1 MQSQVIICDTQILY
15 AKGLSLLIQDNPHL
29 QGYHIIQSI
38 EAFNEFLVHQNEK
51 STLPIVLVI
60 DSALLNVGRASTLH
74 QIKELKPSISMMVV
88 YNDIDDTHLF
98 QLVESGISVIVS
110 RTAAPQECAKA
121 LEMAR
126 QQKIYFCNRVADKV
140 FTLMNHMDK
149 IKLIEK
155 VHQLHTYDKYIL
167 VRICEEAS
175 SKQIAYEVGHSKR
188 TIEGHRTKMMQ
199 QLEVKN
205 LAGLV
210 KVAFMSKLYDH
221 YLENPGL
228 YDVTACAKTSSL

>member
-29 QGYHIIQSI
+29 QGYYIIQSI

-60 DSALLNVGRASTLH
+60 DSALLNVGRSSTLH

-140 FTLMNHMDK
+140 FTLMNQMDK
-149 IKLIEK
+149 IKLIER

-210 KVAFMSKLYDH
+210 KAAFMSKLYDH

>member
-88 YNDIDDTHLF
+88 YNDTDDTHLF

-210 KVAFMSKLYDH
+210 KAAFMSKLYDH

>member
-1 MQSQVIICDTQILY
+1 MLFRSY

-210 KVAFMSKLYDH
+210 KAAFMSKLYDH

>member
-1 MQSQVIICDTQILY
+1 MQYQVIICDKQNLY
-15 AKGLSLLIQDNPHL
+15 AMGCSLLIKENPL
-29 QGYHIIQSI
+29 LKGYHFIESLEALHKYVIQD
-38 EAFNEFLVHQNEK
+38 K
-51 STLPIVLVI
+51 SKQALPLLLVI
-60 DSALLNVGRASTLH
+60 DSSMFDFNHAQTSL
-74 QIKELKPSISMMVV
+74 QIADLKNRMGVMVV
-88 YNDIDDTHLF
+88 FNEQDDAHLY
-98 QLVESGISVIVS
+98 QLVDNGISVIVS
-110 RTAAPQECAKA
+110 RHVSQQEWSKA

-126 QQKIYFCNRVADKV
+126 LNKIYFCNVIAEKV
-140 FTLMNHMDK
+140 FALVNHMDK
-149 IKLIEK
+149 IKMTEK

-199 QLEVKN
+199 KLEVKN

-210 KVAFMSKLYDH
+210 KVALMSKLYDH
-221 YLENPGL
+221 YLVNPGL

>member
-51 STLPIVLVI
+51 SSLPIVLVI

-210 KVAFMSKLYDH
+210 KAAFMSKLYDH

>member
-1 MQSQVIICDTQILY
+1 MPTQVIICDKQIVY
-15 AKGLSLLIQDNPHL
+15 AMGCSLLIKDNPAL
-29 QGYHIIQSI
+29 KGYHIIKSLEELNGYI
-38 EAFNEFLVHQNEK
+38 AFDKNKQA
-51 STLPIVLVI
+51 LPMVLVI
-60 DSALLNVGRASTLH
+60 DSAMFDFKQSVTLKR
-74 QIKELKPSISMMVV
+74 IKEIRATMGLMVV
-88 YNDIDDTHLF
+88 YNNIEDVNLYQLIDA
-98 QLVESGISVIVS
+98 GISVIVS
-110 RTAAPQECAKA
+110 RSVSKQEWSKA

-126 QQKIYFCNRVADKV
+126 LHKIYFCNHIAEKV
-140 FTLMNHMDK
+140 FTMVNHMDK
-149 IKLIEK
+149 IKLTEK

-175 SKQIAYEVGHSKR
+175 SKQIANEVGHSKR

-210 KVAFMSKLYDH
+210 KAAFMSKLYDH

-228 YDVTACAKTSSL
+228 YEVTACAKTSSL

>member
-1 MQSQVIICDTQILY
+1 MQSQVIICDTQILF
-15 AKGLSLLIQDNPHL
+15 AKGFSFIIKDNPHCID
-29 QGYHIIQSI
+29 YHIIKSI
-38 EAFNEFLVHQNEK
+38 EELNDYLVQDTRRD
-51 STLPIVLVI
+51 TLPLVLVV
-60 DSALLNVGRASTLH
+60 DSTMFNFNASATLD
-74 QIKELKPSISMMVV
+74 QIKEIKSKMGMMVI
-88 YNDIDDTHLF
+88 YNDLDDAHLF
-98 QLVESGISVIVS
+98 QLIESGVSIIVS
-110 RTAAPQECAKA
+110 RTASVDECSKA

-126 QQKIYFCNRVADKV
+126 QQKIYFCNRIADKV
-140 FTLMNHMDK
+140 FTLMNQMDK
-149 IKLIEK
+149 IKLREK

-210 KVAFMSKLYDH
+210 KAAFMSKLYDH

-228 YDVTACAKTSSL
+228 YDVTALAKTSSL

>member
-29 QGYHIIQSI
+29 QGYHILQSI

-74 QIKELKPSISMMVV
+74 QIKEMKPSISMMVV

-210 KVAFMSKLYDH
+210 KAAFMSKLYDH

>member
-74 QIKELKPSISMMVV
+74 QIKEMKPSISMMVV

-210 KVAFMSKLYDH
+210 KAAFMSKLYDH

>member
-1 MQSQVIICDTQILY
+1 MQSQVILCDQQTVY
-15 AKGLSLLIQDNPHL
+15 AMGCGLLIKDNPML
-29 QGYHIIQSI
+29 IGYHIIKSLKELDGYMAMDKNQQALSLLLVVDSSLFDYGHSDAMVQVSALKKKLSI
-38 EAFNEFLVHQNEK
+38 MVVFNEQDDAHLYQ
-51 STLPIVLVI
+51 LI
-60 DSALLNVGRASTLH
+60 DN
-74 QIKELKPSISMMVV
+74 
-88 YNDIDDTHLF
+88 
-98 QLVESGISVIVS
+98 GISVVIS
-110 RTAAPQECAKA
+110 RNATKQEWSKA

-126 QQKIYFCNRVADKV
+126 LNKIYFCSIIAEKV
-140 FTLMNHMDK
+140 FAMVNHMEK
-149 IKLIEK
+149 IKLTQK

-221 YLENPGL
+221 YLLNPGL
-228 YDVTACAKTSSL
+228 YDITSCAKSSSL

>member
-1 MQSQVIICDTQILY
+1 MQTQVIICDTQIVY
-15 AKGLSLLIQDNPHL
+15 AMGCSLLIKDNPQL
-29 QGYHIIQSI
+29 IGYHIIKGI
-38 EAFNEFLVHQNEK
+38 EELNGYLAYDK
-51 STLPIVLVI
+51 SKQALPMVLVV
-60 DSALLNVGRASTLH
+60 DTAMFNFGHPATMH
-74 QIKELKPSISMMVV
+74 QIKALTTKMGVMVV
-88 YNDIDDTHLF
+88 FNEQDEAYLY
-98 QLVESGISVIVS
+98 QLIENGISVIVARNVS
-110 RTAAPQECAKA
+110 KQEWSKA

-126 QQKIYFCNRVADKV
+126 LQKIYFCNRTADKV
-140 FTLMNHMDK
+140 FNMVNHMDK
-149 IKLIEK
+149 IKLTEK
-155 VHQLHTYDKYIL
+155 VHRLHTYDKYIL

-210 KVAFMSKLYDH
+210 KAAFMSKLYDH

>member
-210 KVAFMSKLYDH
+210 KAAFMSKLYDH

>member
-1 MQSQVIICDTQILY
+1 
-15 AKGLSLLIQDNPHL
+15 
-29 QGYHIIQSI
+29 
-38 EAFNEFLVHQNEK
+38 
-51 STLPIVLVI
+51 
-60 DSALLNVGRASTLH
+60 
-74 QIKELKPSISMMVV
+74 MV
-88 YNDIDDTHLF
+88 
-98 QLVESGISVIVS
+98 
-110 RTAAPQECAKA
+110 
-121 LEMAR
+121 
-126 QQKIYFCNRVADKV
+126 
-140 FTLMNHMDK
+140 NHMDK
-149 IKLIEK
+149 IKLTEK

-210 KVAFMSKLYDH
+210 KAAFMSKLYDH

-228 YDVTACAKTSSL
+228 YDVTSCAKTSSL

>member
-51 STLPIVLVI
+51 SSLPIVLVI

-98 QLVESGISVIVS
+98 QLVESGISVIIS

-210 KVAFMSKLYDH
+210 KAAFMSKLYDH

>member
-29 QGYHIIQSI
+29 QGYHILQSI

-210 KVAFMSKLYDH
+210 KAAFMSKLYDH

>member
-51 STLPIVLVI
+51 SSLPIVLVI

-74 QIKELKPSISMMVV
+74 QIKEMKPSISMMVV

-210 KVAFMSKLYDH
+210 KAAFMSKLYDH

>member
-38 EAFNEFLVHQNEK
+38 EALNEFLVHQNEK

-74 QIKELKPSISMMVV
+74 QIKEMKPSISMMVV

-210 KVAFMSKLYDH
+210 KAAFMSKLYDH

>member
-15 AKGLSLLIQDNPHL
+15 AKGLSLLIKDNPHL

-210 KVAFMSKLYDH
+210 KAAFMSKLYDH

>member
-1 MQSQVIICDTQILY
+1 MFDFNHAQTSLQIADL
-15 AKGLSLLIQDNPHL
+15 KNRMGVMVV
-29 QGYHIIQSI
+29 
-38 EAFNEFLVHQNEK
+38 FNEQ
-51 STLPIVLVI
+51 
-60 DSALLNVGRASTLH
+60 
-74 QIKELKPSISMMVV
+74 
-88 YNDIDDTHLF
+88 DDAHLY
-98 QLVESGISVIVS
+98 QLVDNGISVIVS
-110 RTAAPQECAKA
+110 RHVSQQEWSKA

-126 QQKIYFCNRVADKV
+126 LNKIYFCNVIAEKV
-140 FTLMNHMDK
+140 FALVNHMDK
-149 IKLIEK
+149 IKMTEK

-199 QLEVKN
+199 KLEVKN

-210 KVAFMSKLYDH
+210 KVALMSKLYDH
-221 YLENPGL
+221 YLVNPGL

>member
-1 MQSQVIICDTQILY
+1 MQTQVIICDKQIVY
-15 AKGLSLLIQDNPHL
+15 AMGSSLLIKDNPWL
-29 QGYHIIQSI
+29 MGYHIIKSI
-38 EAFNEFLVHQNEK
+38 EDLTGYIAYDK
-51 STLPIVLVI
+51 SKQVLPMVLVV
-60 DSALLNVGRASTLH
+60 DSAMFHFGDASTLH
-74 QIKELKPSISMMVV
+74 QIKEIKKRMGVMVV
-88 YNDIDDTHLF
+88 FNEQDDAHLYQLIDN
-98 QLVESGISVIVS
+98 GISVIVARNVS
-110 RTAAPQECAKA
+110 KQEWSKA

-126 QQKIYFCNRVADKV
+126 LQKIYFCHRIADKV
-140 FTLMNHMDK
+140 FNMVNRMDK
-149 IKLIEK
+149 IKLTEK

-210 KVAFMSKLYDH
+210 KLAFMSKLYDH

-228 YDVTACAKTSSL
+228 YDVTSCAKTSSL

>member
-140 FTLMNHMDK
+140 FTLMNHMDR

-210 KVAFMSKLYDH
+210 KAAFMSKLYDH

>member
-38 EAFNEFLVHQNEK
+38 EALNEFLVHQNEK

-210 KVAFMSKLYDH
+210 KAAFMSKLYDH

>member
-51 STLPIVLVI
+51 SSLPIVLVI

-140 FTLMNHMDK
+140 FTLMNHMDR

-210 KVAFMSKLYDH
+210 KAAFMSKLYDH